1 MKKIYLSVMLLVA
14 AVSYVSAQEVV
25 AKTPGMC
32 EFVPVSHWSLGI
44 KGGANYFRVAPGA
57 TSRADAFHL
66 MVGGTLEY
74 TINPLVG
81 LGLEYNYNPYGHDL
95 SAGKLDGRTHDAI
108 TYASINFS
116 NLLMPYR
123 TGFWSKLN
131 IYGDA
136 GVGVGFYQ
144 FKLTD
149 LNNDVIVDSRDSG
162 DGVPETL
169 MAKVGVNLE
178 YNISKSFALGF
189 EGQYRFYDRANLGG
203 QDWAQGNCE
212 AGTATIGLRYKFG
225 ANGDKQHA
233 RNISICE
240 YYPKP
245 APLTDAERENLSKIS
260 GALDRLDAVEK
271 ENAEIQQK
279 LQKLEEDMKAL
290 ETMDKGVVNASFQN
304 VEFEFASDKL
314 TESSYS
320 TLDQI
325 SVILINNPSWA
336 KLEVSGHTDNIGTL
350 EFNQTLSEARANSV
364 KKYMLSKN
372 VPASSV
378 IISGYGED
386 KPVATNDTEEGRQKN
401 RRVEFEIT
409 K

>member
-1 MKKIYLSVMLLVA
+1 MKKIYLCILLMA
-14 AVSYVSAQEVV
+14 TAITYAPAQEAVV
-25 AKTPGMC
+25 QTPGMC

-57 TSRADAFHL
+57 NKRGDAFHL
-66 MVGGTLEY
+66 ILGGTLEY

-81 LGLEYNYNPYGHDL
+81 LGLEYNYNPYGHDFET
-95 SAGKLDGRTHDAI
+95 GKLDGRTHDAI
-108 TYASINFS
+108 MYTSINFA
-116 NLLMPYR
+116 NLLIPYR
-123 TGFWSKLN
+123 NGFWSNLN

-136 GVGVGFYQ
+136 GVGIGFYQ

-149 LNNDVIVDSRDSG
+149 LNNNLIVDSRDVG

-169 MAKVGVNLE
+169 MAKMGLNFE
-178 YNISKSFALGF
+178 YNLSKSLALGV
-189 EGQYRFYDRANLGG
+189 EGQYRYYDRANLGG
-203 QDWAQGNCE
+203 EYWAKGNCE
-212 AGTATIGLRYKFG
+212 AATVTIGLRYKFA

-245 APLTDAERENLSKIS
+245 VPVVIEKESKDDSTEIMERLN
-260 GALDRLDAVEK
+260 AVEA
-271 ENAEIQQK
+271 ENAALKDK
-279 LQKLEEDMKAL
+279 LQKLEDDVKAL
-290 ETMDKGVVNASFQN
+290 STQDKGVVNSTFQN
-304 VEFEFASDKL
+304 IEFEFGSDQL

-325 SVILINNPSWA
+325 AAILINNPTWA
-336 KLEVSGHTDNIGTL
+336 KINVAGHTDNVGTS
-350 EFNQTLSEARANSV
+350 EFNQTLSEARADAV
-364 KKYMLSKN
+364 KNYLLKKN
-372 VPASSV
+372 VPESSV
-378 IISGYGED
+378 IVTGYGED
-386 KPVATNDTEEGRQKN
+386 KPIATNDTVEGRQKN